1 MYRGEIENGKWQAPY
16 FVLHFLDYVGAAVP
30 VTALGSCICM
40 LNTTTYWW
48 WWWWKW
54 WWWKGWRQWVV
65 AEVIK
70 QDGNVNASDV
80 RYLLHICV
88 VFDVET
94 TISHIIRGSQIPLHV
109 HFDNQTFFGKRA
121 FLPLPVQ
128 ERKWEGKK
136 GKRARRLEVKTVV
149 KSKKENRKP
158 AQTTVGH
165 ICSLVRGKISEGFF
179 YQS

>member
-1 MYRGEIENGKWQAPY
+1 M
-16 FVLHFLDYVGAAVP
+16 
-30 VTALGSCICM
+30 
-40 LNTTTYWW
+40 
-48 WWWWKW
+48 
-54 WWWKGWRQWVV
+54 

-149 KSKKENRKP
+149 KGKKENRKP

-179 YQS
+179 LPVLRCQRLSFPLSNRWHAPPFLTSSFPWTIPRCLVCNVYIHACI